1 MVAGKLQIEGEVI
14 HVVVNSCFN
23 LNELMSMDFEGR
35 SSVQKP
41 ANLNKKNAGEV
52 SEKEKKVS
60 GKILQGE
67 LFPSRDFK

>member
-1 MVAGKLQIEGEVI
+1 EVI

-52 SEKEKKVS
+52 SGKVKKVS

-67 LFPSRDFK
+67 LFQSRDFK